1 MKKLGLAIGLLIAFV
16 GIYYVTV
23 GSKQVTREI
32 KKEVNREITK
42 LQSAGFTIE
51 KQELQDNKEHLV
63 LDFNNTEEIAKYLQ
77 TIDKDI
83 SKEDVAFL
91 KGLKLGLDIEY
102 NPNLENAVAC
112 DIYPV
117 RLPDIMYV
125 DLEGKGNDVI
135 KSIEDMMNKK
145 EILAHININK
155 FLSKFDGYVKDIDKQ
170 LKLKGVKFDGE
181 IDGSKIKNLNNSL
194 VELSFA
200 VPNEL
205 KMELIN
211 LKLFMTNPIAKG
223 YDNHTEYSIDLLN
236 VEGNETIR
244 IEGIKGSS
252 DDIQKGKLLNSL
264 GKLNITSI
272 NYKDKSE
279 NLLFKGIYGEMDIK
293 NIDME
298 TFLKLNSLLSQD
310 KEGDDLFKEM
320 IPLLKRIIA
329 SDIFIDVPSIS
340 IAKIVQNGKAID
352 GFNLKALL
360 KLNKNFNLKSLESE
374 PLAITKLLNA
384 NVELEASNELVALIS
399 SNPKAMVI
407 MMILQPIDKNGKK
420 YYNIEFT
427 NGTLKINGK
436 ALI

>member
-1 MKKLGLAIGLLIAFV
+1 M
-16 GIYYVTV
+16 
-23 GSKQVTREI
+23 
-32 KKEVNREITK
+32 
-42 LQSAGFTIE
+42 
-51 KQELQDNKEHLV
+51 
-63 LDFNNTEEIAKYLQ
+63 
-77 TIDKDI
+77 
-83 SKEDVAFL
+83 AFL

-205 KMELIN
+205 KMELVN

-298 TFLKLNSLLSQD
+298 TFF
-310 KEGDDLFKEM
+310 E
-320 IPLLKRIIA
+320 
-329 SDIFIDVPSIS
+329 
-340 IAKIVQNGKAID
+340 
-352 GFNLKALL
+352 
-360 KLNKNFNLKSLESE
+360 
-374 PLAITKLLNA
+374 T
-384 NVELEASNELVALIS
+384 
-399 SNPKAMVI
+399 
-407 MMILQPIDKNGKK
+407 
-420 YYNIEFT
+420 
-427 NGTLKINGK
+427 
-436 ALI
+436 